1 MSASSDGP
9 SIGNGT
15 KLEPLYPRSTH
26 AQIAYEECLQNQ
38 IAQLLAENHREAEEI
53 ATGARRRSSN
63 EGDARLK
70 QTPNALTLSSCS
82 LTADD
87 AVKSKAQDRSTR
99 NVQGKKNSKDE
110 HKSRR
115 SRSGRRKRRHNI
127 LMVNMTKARSSGEVL
142 RVSLNELGWRWKES
156 SGIQR
161 VPCDLFWNGVSF
173 FDCENKPLGGMV
185 NKFPG
190 LLELVRKAQ
199 LSKLLHQMR
208 QLFPDEYS
216 FYPRTWILP
225 EQYHIFC
232 AEVST
237 FIQKY
242 PRAKPVFIVK
252 PDDGSQGDGIYLISN
267 PHHMSTTGLTKPAVV
282 QEYVPRPLLL
292 EHLKFDLRIYVLL
305 ASIDPLRIYICK
317 EGMARF
323 CTIPYQEPT
332 TRNLHVT
339 YMHLTNYSLNKF
351 STSFVHTDATDRGS
365 KRTMTSVFGTLANRG
380 LDTPRMWE
388 EIQELVVKT
397 ITAMLPDLR
406 VVWEAELPPKRSN
419 PSCFQILGFDI
430 LLTSKLKPILLEVNA
445 NPSLRLDFEHHL
457 PNGLVEILPSPVDE
471 EIKIP
476 LITDILRL
484 LRPGKSSKNPKS
496 AASIMAAK
504 RNQIPVVSLDVG
516 DVPNHRLDEP
526 TSEDEEDPL
535 YDSCLEEI
543 WPRKFGTNYE
553 HLRIMERVAVFF
565 NLFLGVRGAHR
576 MGATGF
582 RTFCRKCKLCGGGF
596 STAAADIMYID
607 VARRWNERTCEGVAA
622 GMCFGAFLEAF
633 FLIAKRKMRGDT
645 LCERVVALVEHCEVN
660 LKDNQD
666 WQPKKPLPHRRLGRP
681 SMAGRTLAQKNSS
694 EN

>member
-1 MSASSDGP
+1 MMSASSDG
-9 SIGNGT
+9 SNAGNGT
-15 KLEPLYPRSTH
+15 KLEPIYPRSTH
-26 AQIAYEECLQNQ
+26 AQIAYEECLKNQ
-38 IAQLLAENHREAEEI
+38 IAQLLVENQREAKAI
-53 ATGARRRSSN
+53 AGRPRPSTD
-63 EGDARLK
+63 GDAGLK
-70 QTPNALTLSSCS
+70 PTPNYKSLAFNNPSSR

-87 AVKSKAQDRSTR
+87 TSNVKSKT
-99 NVQGKKNSKDE
+99 QGKKNERSTKDE
-110 HKSRR
+110 QKSR
-115 SRSGRRKRRHNI
+115 SRSGRRRRRQNI
-127 LMVNMTKARSSGEVL
+127 LMVNTSKARSSGEVL

-156 SGIQR
+156 TGSQR

-173 FDCENKPLGGMV
+173 DDCETKPLGGMV

-225 EQYHIFC
+225 EQYHVFC
-232 AEVST
+232 AEVAT
-237 FIQKY
+237 FTQKY

-252 PDDGSQGDGIYLISN
+252 PDDGCQGEGIYLISN

-282 QEYVPRPLLL
+282 QEYIPRPLLL
-292 EHLKFDLRIYVLL
+292 ERLKFDLRIYVML

-323 CTIPYQEPT
+323 CTVPYQEPT

-351 STSFVHTDATDRGS
+351 SNNFVHTDSTDRGS

-380 LDTPRMWE
+380 MNTPRMWE

-406 VVWEAELPPKRSN
+406 VVWEAEFPPKRSN
-419 PSCFQILGFDI
+419 PTCFQIMGFDI
-430 LLTSKLKPILLEVNA
+430 LLTSKLKPVLLEVNA

-476 LITDILRL
+476 LITDVLRL
-484 LRPGKSSKNPKS
+484 LRPGKFSKGLKS
-496 AASIMAAK
+496 AA
-504 RNQIPVVSLDVG
+504 RRPVVNLDAG
-516 DVPNHRLDEP
+516 DVPSHRLEVEP

-543 WPRKFGTNYE
+543 WPRKFSSNYE
-553 HLRIMERVAVFF
+553 HLRIVERVAAFF

-576 MGATGF
+576 VGATGF

-633 FLIAKRKMRGDT
+633 FLIAKRKMRGET

-660 LKDNQD
+660 LNDYQD
-666 WQPKKPLPHRRLGRP
+666 WDTKNPRPAQRRLGRP
-681 SMAGRTLAQKNSS
+681 SMAGRTLTRGKNSS